1 MWVPVY
7 SCALTTGV
15 VCALTATFWKL
26 GFPAWA
32 IIVGLRFGST
42 FVEGAKSLFLFM
54 KGGCRR
60 RFVRAW
66 VTDREAMAG
75 LLATDAVR
83 MRCNV
88 QASATS
94 VHNNLEHV
102 ALVPHAFE
110 AGCAVLTRCCRV
122 GSRVPPRPAG
132 GERARS
138 EERVDRKL
146 ERPSVGWASRSC
158 AMERDSIV
166 AG

>member
-1 MWVPVY
+1 MSKGP
-7 SCALTTGV
+7 
-15 VCALTATFWKL
+15 K
-26 GFPAWA
+26 
-32 IIVGLRFGST
+32 I
-42 FVEGAKSLFLFM
+42 KFLFM
-54 KGGCRR
+54 KGGWCR

-66 VTDREAMAG
+66 ATGHEAMAG

-83 MRCNV
+83 MRCSV

-94 VHNNLEHV
+94 VHNNVEHV
-102 ALVPHAFE
+102 VLVPHAFE

-138 EERVDRKL
+138 EGRVNRKL
-146 ERPSVGWASRSC
+146 ERPPVGWTSRSG